1 MTTTRLNAR
10 FYKVTKVST
19 CSNNSRGAA
28 TIKVVANFFHA
39 ELSDPDA
46 QIRSE
51 IIGTI
56 RELNLAAQH
65 RPRSSHLPEFF
76 LQDDGKA
83 EGAHSVEVT
92 AAPTKTQRPEFD
104 LIRL

>member
-1 MTTTRLNAR
+1 M
-10 FYKVTKVST
+10 ST

-65 RPRSSHLPEFF
+65 RPKSNHLPDFF
-76 LQDDGKA
+76 LQDDNKT
-83 EGAHSVEVT
+83 EDAHSVEV
-92 AAPTKTQRPEFD
+92 AVGPTKAQRPEFD
-104 LIRL
+104 LIRP